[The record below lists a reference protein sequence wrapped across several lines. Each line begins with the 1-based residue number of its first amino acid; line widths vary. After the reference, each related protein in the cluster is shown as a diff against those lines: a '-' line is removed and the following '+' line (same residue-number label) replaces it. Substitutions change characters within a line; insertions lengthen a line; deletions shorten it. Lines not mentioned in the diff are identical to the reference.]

1 MEGEEVEG
9 LLVSREGVGRELRY
23 ARNYDDRRKHGMI
36 CGVNVF
42 GVSVCRSFHFPFFF
56 LRIEIPRMRLFRHLD
71 SGLECFFVTIPQSC
85 LSQSEFLPCLK
96 VFPVLV
102 SRSST

>member
-23 ARNYDDRRKHGMI
+23 ARNHDDRRKHGMI

-42 GVSVCRSFHFPFFF
+42 GVLFAARFISLSFFE
-56 LRIEIPRMRLFRHLD
+56 RIEIPRMRLFRHQD
-71 SGLECFFVTIPQSC
+71 SRLAST
-85 LSQSEFLPCLK
+85 
-96 VFPVLV
+96 
-102 SRSST
+102 SSYTFAA